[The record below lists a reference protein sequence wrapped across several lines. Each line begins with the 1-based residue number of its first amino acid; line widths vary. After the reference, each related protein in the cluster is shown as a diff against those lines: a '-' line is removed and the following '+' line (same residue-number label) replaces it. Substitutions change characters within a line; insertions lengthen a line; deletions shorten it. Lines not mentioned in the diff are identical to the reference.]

1 MDPWEASKLFRCH
14 TVLRKCWKCCQR
26 IGSNCSKCLTVFPPT
41 LQWNQND
48 WLFQNQFAGNSQYPF
63 PKGMFG
69 GIRTRSERRVH
80 RVDQI
85 FYVHTFPQMVS
96 FFMIAFSVTLNVHSN
111 EAEIPRALA
120 RKSPGLW
127 YKQIHFEMVKMRL
140 WWCCVCLVKKR
151 QSALQQ
157 SFHANLI
164 FRRVMNKE
172 DFFFCWRVSLLTDVP
187 PPPLF
192 VKRFPRSEFGSLKN
206 GSRVRVEDWFYI
218 S

>member
-1 MDPWEASKLFRCH
+1 MIDSFRINLLGTHNILFPRACFKMIF
-14 TVLRKCWKCCQR
+14 L
-26 IGSNCSKCLTVFPPT
+26 FP
-41 LQWNQND
+41 
-48 WLFQNQFAGNSQYPF
+48 
-63 PKGMFG
+63 FG
-69 GIRTRSERRVH
+69 GIWTRSERRVH

-96 FFMIAFSVTLNVHSN
+96 FLMIAFSVTLNVHSN

-127 YKQIHFEMVKMRL
+127 CKHIHFEMVQMRL

-187 PPPLF
+187 PPPSLL
-192 VKRFPRSEFGSLKN
+192 KDFPDQSL
-206 GSRVRVEDWFYI
+206 VH
-218 S
+218 